1 MGKAEQLL
9 NSNFKDNIKIPSK
22 ITGKKDYFKLL
33 IDEVFFNI
41 DGSIVEDCFT
51 NFPKEKNLAHQLNF
65 EKNRTYKILT
75 DEGEKPINT
84 GCTNIFRNCS
94 PKRLFIQEEYN
105 EIQIYKFNKI
115 QIYKFNEKQIKPI
128 MFVSSKTSIEQ
139 KFLNLENKCKIFIDT
154 INSLKN
160 DKGEFI
166 NKNGVQF
173 PNRDID
179 YYCQTCSIKNK
190 NKKKKLPLIQKEIE
204 TKFFG
209 DPEIA
214 KKTNVLNFKIP
225 LIPVFDVSTKEEET
239 NWEYTE
245 IKTIEGNPHGL
256 RYIGERNIKMKIGDN
271 ETSYEEAIGLEVGDI
286 LTHIGY
292 KCVGNLG
299 DETKDITKI
308 FSKWMEKNLQKE
320 WLQEYRRTITI
331 YRENYEASITNMSTF
346 ENAVKSYNP
355 VFFLSHENLDDEEW
369 DDYTQTDMNIYDNNF
384 INKNGGVYD
393 NSETEFMLRHV
404 THDIMKT
411 TNDKEEEKKGIR
423 AKIKKNIGKKIGKL
437 SGKIGKNISDIYRRK
452 KQKKREIEEKEKEIE
467 EEKKT
472 IPWFEHYDWS
482 ETINSKISSSN
493 TNTYEDGG
501 KSLPILLPQSATPDI
516 NEINEINE
524 ITHRFRRGEPRGAR
538 MENIKNKIIDIKNLF
553 HGEENEKGEKFEGL
567 HTSHN
572 EILAI
577 IKNIEV
583 VSDIIIQKTFQKFKP
598 DIKNLLINLNKIVLE
613 KAEREDI
620 KKVGESY
627 SNIYN
632 TIETIMKD
640 FEKNIGGATEKYQE
654 ALWKSRQKKDSSEWK
669 DKQEDNIMILQNF
682 KKFYNRVKN
691 FTKNHNNFNYQWNKK
706 NSITEIEKVKIFL
719 KKCGHEIYGDTII
732 KTEDQK
738 KYESSSFYKLFK
750 KIWHG
755 MLKVKKNLNA
765 RKYQLES
772 TLADTF
778 PLGKKKSFEYAL
790 KDMFF
795 DYQCILMPLDILEQV
810 IPYCNNS
817 FGPNHEQKVDLFNFN
832 KIDKDESALVIKNY
846 NMISEMSIQ
855 KFKKKIGDDGNVLKK
870 YFNLKEACESTFKR
884 RGIGSGRVSTH
895 LRKNLLKDVFPEKF
909 LKMHIKAWSTYY
921 HDSNVQKINKI
932 DIKKMK
938 DNSDKE
944 KNRKINKIKDEIN
957 KLRDEINKSEDESE
971 GEKTIKSEKELLD
984 KEKYFF
990 DYLNKKYDEKINR
1003 NKKKM
1008 DNIKEKQVYF
1018 YNWERKITM
1027 YFSDDFICENKDN
1040 QQKFQKML
1048 ENYEKKIN
1056 IRISDCNY
1064 IYKMQGRS
1072 LMDNTSRSL
1081 TYDANVVHQY
1091 DMKND
1096 RSDLTLKNAMKIAMG
1111 NTIRMG
1117 GKLKFGINGY
1127 DTDSREETKI

>member
-1 MGKAEQLL
+1 MG
-9 NSNFKDNIKIPSK
+9 
-22 ITGKKDYFKLL
+22 
-33 IDEVFFNI
+33 
-41 DGSIVEDCFT
+41 
-51 NFPKEKNLAHQLNF
+51 
-65 EKNRTYKILT
+65 
-75 DEGEKPINT
+75 
-84 GCTNIFRNCS
+84 
-94 PKRLFIQEEYN
+94 
-105 EIQIYKFNKI
+105 
-115 QIYKFNEKQIKPI
+115 
-128 MFVSSKTSIEQ
+128 
-139 KFLNLENKCKIFIDT
+139 
-154 INSLKN
+154 
-160 DKGEFI
+160 
-166 NKNGVQF
+166 
-173 PNRDID
+173 
-179 YYCQTCSIKNK
+179 
-190 NKKKKLPLIQKEIE
+190 
-204 TKFFG
+204 
-209 DPEIA
+209 
-214 KKTNVLNFKIP
+214 
-225 LIPVFDVSTKEEET
+225 
-239 NWEYTE
+239 
-245 IKTIEGNPHGL
+245 
-256 RYIGERNIKMKIGDN
+256 
-271 ETSYEEAIGLEVGDI
+271 
-286 LTHIGY
+286 
-292 KCVGNLG
+292 
-299 DETKDITKI
+299 
-308 FSKWMEKNLQKE
+308 
-320 WLQEYRRTITI
+320 
-331 YRENYEASITNMSTF
+331 
-346 ENAVKSYNP
+346 
-355 VFFLSHENLDDEEW
+355 
-369 DDYTQTDMNIYDNNF
+369 
-384 INKNGGVYD
+384 NKNGGVYD

-423 AKIKKNIGKKIGKL
+423 AKIKKNIEKKIGKL

-613 KAEREDI
+613 KEEREDI

-944 KNRKINKIKDEIN
+944 KNQKINKIKDEIN

-971 GEKTIKSEKELLD
+971 EEKTIKSEKELLD

-1127 DTDSREETKI
+1127 DTDSREETKITLIKKNDNYVLYENPDVDPDVEDKFVKEYKKNIKIEKLNQNDVDKLNEHLKKFNQIGKMYGVSDKKPKQQLPNIVKNSLPISKVQGLKSWYKITFDNLPAPLVMKANTIFAIHLQASFQNFIKKKITMSIFNSGTNKVKDNINKNCIFKNPNIYNSNKNSLFFGLKEIDISKDFNEYFKLFSTVNNALLCDKSFEEKLDKENILVPEYKKTVEKRNTISIKNYDNISKKPWFKKKTRVSLCIKEIMKKYHSKEKKNELA